1 MNGRRDKGRSRRV
14 AGAGGDPAVAAG
26 SSALARTV
34 SYRSEDSCR
43 ILWYSNAPWTST
55 GYGQQTAQAVSRL
68 TQQGHE
74 VAVHAMYGLEG
85 APSTWNGIKIYPRG
99 LSAYSDDIIV
109 AHWME
114 WTHATKLPKLLMT
127 LFDVWVLKAP
137 NLDKIPN
144 IASWVPIDHQPC
156 PPAVAEWCQRPN
168 VLPIAMSQ
176 FGQRMLE
183 QLGIRSV
190 YVPHG
195 IEDVFKPTPSLSDA
209 NGKQVTGRQIM
220 GIEDDKFV
228 VMMTAANKGVVPS
241 RKAFAENFMAFAMF
255 AADHPDAVLY
265 MHSEATGAMGGIDL
279 NALATACGIKD
290 EQIKWADPYIYRQ
303 GFPNKALAAMY
314 SGADVLLASSMGEG
328 FGIPVVEAQ
337 ACGTRVIV
345 SNFTA
350 QPELVGDGWLVD
362 GQPWWDAAQRSWFF
376 TPSVPSILNA
386 LRGAYE
392 APRSRSEKAIAHARG
407 YEADH
412 VFEAFWKPAMKE
424 IAEWCRTS
432 QR

>member
-1 MNGRRDKGRSRRV
+1 MNARRDKRRASRV
-14 AGAGGDPAVAAG
+14 AGAGGDRPLAEGVRNLAG
-26 SSALARTV
+26 AV
-34 SYRSEDSCR
+34 SYRSPDATR
-43 ILWYSNAPWTST
+43 LLWYSNAPWTST
-55 GYGQQTAQAVSRL
+55 GYGQQTAQAVTRL
-68 TQQGHE
+68 TKEGHE

-99 LSAYSDDIIV
+99 MAPYSDDIIV

-114 WTHATKLPKLLMT
+114 WTHASTLPKLLMT

-137 NLDKIPN
+137 NLEKVPN

-156 PPAVAEWCQRPN
+156 PPAVAEWCRRPN
-168 VLPIAMSQ
+168 VLPIAMSK

-183 QLGIRSV
+183 QIGIRSL

-195 IEDVFKPTPSLSDA
+195 IEDVYKPTANITDQ
-209 NGKQVTGRQIM
+209 NGKLLTGREVM
-220 GIEDDKFV
+220 GIEEDKFV
-228 VMMTAANKGVVPS
+228 VMMTAANKGVSPS

-279 NALATACGIKD
+279 NTLATACGIKD

-303 GFPNKALAAMY
+303 GFPNKAMAALY
-314 SGADVLLASSMGEG
+314 SAADVLLASSMGEG

-337 ACGTRVIV
+337 ACGTRVIA

-386 LRGAYE
+386 LRAAYE
-392 APRSRSEKAIAHARG
+392 APRGPSAKAVGFAKG
-407 YEADH
+407 YEADS
-412 VFEAFWKPAMKE
+412 VFEGFWKPAMKE